1 MASLTDD
8 GDIRRIGLID
18 EAACRAQL
26 ARLDAA
32 RASWIRRGTDFHTLG
47 AATYLDACGA
57 SDPLRYASNR
67 ARCNPVLERCFSQL
81 LETVRATL
89 EGVYGAACR
98 FHGALA
104 LPGFHIFLGRS
115 LSGAMRDNLHLD
127 LQHSHL
133 DPAFA
138 IDSPS
143 FTFTLPLELPRAGGG
158 IEICRAAPGDKR
170 GAVTEYEYRCGELF
184 LHSGRA
190 LHRRMHRAA
199 TGACRRITLQ
209 GHGVWSERHWVIY
222 W

>member
-8 GDIRRIGLID
+8 GRVSRIGLID
-18 EAACRAQL
+18 DAACRVQL
-26 ARLDAA
+26 ALLEAE
-32 RASWIRRGTDFHTLG
+32 RACWIRRGADFHTLG
-47 AATYLDACGA
+47 AATYLDVCSG

-67 ARCNPVLERCFSQL
+67 AACNPVLERCFGPL
-81 LETVRATL
+81 LEMVRVTL
-89 EGVYGAACR
+89 EGVHGAACR
-98 FHGALA
+98 FHHALA

-115 LSGAMRDNLHLD
+115 LDRVMRDNLHLD

-133 DPAFA
+133 DQGYAV
-138 IDSPS
+138 DSPS

-170 GAVTEYEYRCGELF
+170 GTVAAYEYRCGELF

-190 LHRRMHRAA
+190 LHRRVHRTA
-199 TGACRRITLQ
+199 TPACRRITLQ
-209 GHGVWSERHWVIY
+209 GHGVWDDEHWVIY